1 MQKLIQIE
9 NIKTFSSNTF
19 RVILTLHFLFYIL
32 VILAVSRVEMS
43 LGQFS
48 ITRLYEFP
56 NVWEFFSWV
65 ASWFNILLGV
75 LVIVLICNEFR
86 FYTFRQQIMNGLNEG
101 HLLLGKIYMVV
112 VIAVYALILV
122 IVSSFVTGNI
132 TGSGS
137 LGVTQFSGMEV
148 VLVYFLQTLAY
159 MSMAMLFAMLFKNN
173 GLAIVTF
180 ILYLF
185 PAEVILRNLVF
196 RNIQEYFPAKL
207 ISGLTPLPSMFGDQ
221 ESSLKGIGMNFNTT
235 QATDAA
241 LVTSQEI
248 GLTLVYIF
256 VFLSIAYW
264 ILKRKSY

>member
-1 MQKLIQIE
+1 MKKLIQIE

-32 VILAVSRVEMS
+32 VVLAVSRIELS
-43 LGQFS
+43 LGQFTIS
-48 ITRLYEFP
+48 RLYDFP

-86 FYTFRQQIMNGLNEG
+86 FYTFRQQVMNGLNES
-101 HLLLGKIYMVV
+101 HLMLGKIYMVV
-112 VIAVYALILV
+112 VIAIYSLILV
-122 IVSSFVTGNI
+122 IVSSFVSGNI
-132 TGSGS
+132 TGSES
-137 LGVTQFSGMEV
+137 LGLSQFSGMEV

-159 MSMAMLFAMLFKNN
+159 MSMALLFAMLFKNN

-196 RNIQEYFPAKL
+196 RNVQEYFPAKL
-207 ISGLTPLPSMFGDQ
+207 ISGLTPLPSMFRDQ
-221 ESSLKGIGMNFNTT
+221 ASSLKGMGMDFNTT
-235 QATDAA
+235 QAADAA

-248 GLTLVYIF
+248 GLTLLYIF

>member
-19 RVILTLHFLFYIL
+19 RVILTLHFVFYIL
-32 VILAVSRVEMS
+32 VILAVSRIELS

-48 ITRLYEFP
+48 ISRLYDFP

-101 HLLLGKIYMVV
+101 HLLLGKIYMMV

-122 IVSSFVTGNI
+122 IISSFVSGNL
-132 TGSGS
+132 TGSES
-137 LGVTQFSGMEV
+137 LGLSQFSGMEM

-159 MSMAMLFAMLFKNN
+159 MSMAMLFAMIFKNN

-185 PAEVILRNLVF
+185 PAEVILRSLLF
-196 RNIQEYFPAKL
+196 RNVQEYFPAKL
-207 ISGLTPLPSMFGDQ
+207 ISGLTPLPSIFRDQ
-221 ESSLKGIGMNFNTT
+221 ASSLKGIGMDFNTT
-235 QATDAA
+235 QTTDLAF
-241 LVTSQEI
+241 VTPEEI
-248 GLTLVYIF
+248 GLTVLYIA
-256 VFLSIAYW
+256 VFLAIAYW